1 VAQQLGG
8 SDLAFVWDSSCS
20 SGSSSITCSSY
31 GSKSPG
37 VGRQTLNLPA
47 PRISWGKRATQAM
60 IVRQ

>member
-1 VAQQLGG
+1 MPMGG
-8 SDLAFVWDSSCS
+8 ADLTFIWDG
-20 SGSSSITCSSY
+20 GSSSITCSSFD
-31 GSKSPG
+31 SKSTG